1 MDNYTIY
8 GALFESMVRKEL
20 IRMYLDNG
28 ATIDEAEGWVEKT
41 QLKIVDGV
49 LFATTQDGFIHRLS
63 LTHVITLN
71 FLPDTPE
78 IEKHNEA
85 LKTKLL
91 NTDFSKI

>member
-8 GALFESMVRKEL
+8 GALFESMVRKAIL
-20 IRMYLDNG
+20 QQYIDG
-28 ATIDEAEGWVEKT
+28 GCDIDEAERFTDKT

-49 LFATTQDGFIHRLS
+49 LFATTQGGFIYRYEIKTL
-63 LTHVITLN
+63 ITLQA
-71 FLPDTPE
+71 LPPTEE

-85 LKTKLL
+85 LTEQLY